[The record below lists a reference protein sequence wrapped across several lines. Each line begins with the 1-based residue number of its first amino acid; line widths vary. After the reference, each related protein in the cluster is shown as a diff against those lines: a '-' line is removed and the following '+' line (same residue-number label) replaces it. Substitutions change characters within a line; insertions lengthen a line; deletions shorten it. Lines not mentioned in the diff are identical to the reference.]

1 MKGGGSAER
10 RTRRGPE
17 GRLAEGNRA
26 VADGCRSL
34 ERFSRA
40 IWDSHNGQTSPG
52 ASDAVTGFPRLSQR
66 GAGLRVLAGQG
77 VQIDTATPAGRL
89 VFGIFAAL
97 AEFERTLAGL
107 EAARAKGRKGG
118 RKFALTKAQVRLA

>member
-1 MKGGGSAER
+1 MPLPLPTPQPARRRRARVGRPER
-10 RTRRGPE
+10 ADRH
-17 GRLAEGNRA
+17 GN
-26 VADGCRSL
+26 
-34 ERFSRA
+34 
-40 IWDSHNGQTSPG
+40 P
-52 ASDAVTGFPRLSQR
+52 
-66 GAGLRVLAGQG
+66 
-77 VQIDTATPAGRL
+77 GRL